1 MTNHVART
9 GRELVMAWLMR
20 EVRQAKTADLHRMA
34 AFLEFAR
41 QVRGGSKQKRTGARL
56 AQSNSWRKKVDDDVR
71 WGV

>member
-1 MTNHVART
+1 
-9 GRELVMAWLMR
+9 MR

-41 QVRGGSKQKRTGARL
+41 QVRGGSRQKRTGARL